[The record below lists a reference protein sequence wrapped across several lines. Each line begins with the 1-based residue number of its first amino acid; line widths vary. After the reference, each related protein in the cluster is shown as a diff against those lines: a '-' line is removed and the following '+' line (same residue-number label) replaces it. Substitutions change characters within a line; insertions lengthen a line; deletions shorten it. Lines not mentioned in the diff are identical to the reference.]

1 MTLHDTLTD
10 PRPSWHNPRILA
22 LLLMVFLCG
31 LACGIFATRYA
42 FSRMAVHNSA
52 ASWKGSGRASTMA
65 HLKKD
70 LNLTPDQAQQIEVLL
85 DDLAKYYD
93 NLQGQM
99 DDFRQDGKERIMKI
113 LTPEQQ
119 KKFGQMLSQMST
131 RIHAEP
137 LDAGSPAGKSAP
149 AAAPDPH
156 H

>member
-10 PRPSWHNPRILA
+10 TRPTWHNPRILA
-22 LLLMVFLCG
+22 LLLMVFVCG

-42 FSRMAVHNSA
+42 FSRLAPRNSA
-52 ASWKGSGRASTMA
+52 ASWQASGRASTMA

-70 LNLTPDQAQQIEVLL
+70 LDLTPAQAQQIEVLL

-119 KKFGQMLSQMST
+119 KKFSRILNDMST

-137 LDAGSPAGKSAP
+137 LDAPPAGKAAPPP
-149 AAAPDPH
+149 AADPQR
-156 H
+156 

>member
-1 MTLHDTLTD
+1 VTLHDTLTD
-10 PRPSWHNPRILA
+10 PRPTWHNPRILA

-31 LACGIFATRYA
+31 VGCGVFAARVA
-42 FSRMAVHNSA
+42 FSRMATHSPGT
-52 ASWKGSGRASTMA
+52 SWKGSGRASTMA

-70 LNLTPDQAQQIEVLL
+70 LDLTPDQAQQIEALL

-119 KKFGQMLSQMST
+119 KKFSRILNEMQT
-131 RIHAEP
+131 RIKAEP
-137 LDAGSPAGKSAP
+137 LDAPSGGTQGRDA
-149 AAAPDPH
+149 H

>member
-1 MTLHDTLTD
+1 VTLHDTLTD
-10 PRPSWHNPRILA
+10 PRPTWHNPRILA
-22 LLLMVFLCG
+22 LLLMIFVCG
-31 LACGIFATRYA
+31 MACGAFATRYA
-42 FSRMAVHNSA
+42 FSRLALRNSA

-70 LNLTPDQAQQIEVLL
+70 LDLTPAQAEQIGALL

-113 LTPEQQ
+113 LTLEQQ
-119 KKFGQMLSQMST
+119 KKFSRILNEMST

-137 LDAGSPAGKSAP
+137 LDAGPARSKPAP
-149 AAAPDPH
+149 PADPQR
-156 H
+156 

>member
-1 MTLHDTLTD
+1 
-10 PRPSWHNPRILA
+10 
-22 LLLMVFLCG
+22 
-31 LACGIFATRYA
+31 
-42 FSRMAVHNSA
+42 
-52 ASWKGSGRASTMA
+52 MA

-70 LNLTPDQAQQIEVLL
+70 LDLTPDQAQQIEALL

-119 KKFGQMLSQMST
+119 KKFSHILNEMQT

-137 LDAGSPAGKSAP
+137 LDVPSAAKP
-149 AAAPDPH
+149 AAPPSDAH
-156 H
+156 R

>member
-1 MTLHDTLTD
+1 VTLHDTLTD
-10 PRPSWHNPRILA
+10 TRPTWHNPRILA
-22 LLLMVFLCG
+22 LLLMVFVCG

-42 FSRMAVHNSA
+42 FSHLAPRNSA
-52 ASWKGSGRASTMA
+52 ASWKASGRASTMA
-65 HLKKD
+65 HLKRD
-70 LNLTPDQAQQIEVLL
+70 LDLTPAQAQQIEVLL

-119 KKFGQMLSQMST
+119 KKFSRILNEMST

-137 LDAGSPAGKSAP
+137 LDAPPAGKAGP
-149 AAAPDPH
+149 AAPDTH
-156 H
+156 R

>member
-1 MTLHDTLTD
+1 VTLHDTLTD

-22 LLLMVFLCG
+22 LLLLVFLCG
-31 LACGIFATRYA
+31 LASGVCAARIA
-42 FSRMAVHNSA
+42 FSRLAARGGA

-65 HLKKD
+65 HLKQD
-70 LNLTPDQAQQIEVLL
+70 LDLTPDQAQQIEVLL

-119 KKFGQMLSQMST
+119 KKFGRILNEMST

-137 LDAGSPAGKSAP
+137 LDSGPPAGKSAQ
-149 AAAPDPH
+149 ATAPDPH
-156 H
+156 R

>member
-31 LACGIFATRYA
+31 LACGVGAARIA
-42 FSRMAVHNSA
+42 FSRLTARAA
-52 ASWKGSGRASTMA
+52 ASSWKESGRASTMA
-65 HLKKD
+65 HLKQD
-70 LNLTPDQAQQIEVLL
+70 LNLTADQAQQIEMLL

-119 KKFGQMLSQMST
+119 KKFGRILNQMST

-137 LDAGSPAGKSAP
+137 LDAGPPAGKSAP
-149 AAAPDPH
+149 APAPDPH
-156 H
+156 R

>member
-1 MTLHDTLTD
+1 MSMTA
-10 PRPSWHNPRILA
+10 HNP
-22 LLLMVFLCG
+22 G
-31 LACGIFATRYA
+31 T
-42 FSRMAVHNSA
+42 
-52 ASWKGSGRASTMA
+52 SWKGSGRASTMA

-70 LNLTPDQAQQIEVLL
+70 LDLTPDQAQQIEALL

-119 KKFGQMLSQMST
+119 KKFAKILSQMST

-137 LDAGSPAGKSAP
+137 LDAGAPGGKPAPPPS
-149 AAAPDPH
+149 PDPQH
-156 H
+156 

>member
-10 PRPSWHNPRILA
+10 TRPSWHNPRILA

-31 LACGIFATRYA
+31 LACGVCAARIA
-42 FSRMAVHNSA
+42 FSRVAARGAV
-52 ASWKGSGRASTMA
+52 SWKESGRASTMA
-65 HLKKD
+65 HLKQD
-70 LNLTPDQAQQIEVLL
+70 LNLTPDQAQQIAVLL

-119 KKFGQMLSQMST
+119 KKFGRILNQMST

-137 LDAGSPAGKSAP
+137 LDSGPSAGKTAP
-149 AAAPDPH
+149 APATDQH
-156 H
+156 R